1 MRSLTSASLALCLLA
16 ASSQPAMACMNA
28 MAEEHET
35 DLVWLLLPAVFL
47 LAMLGASVYLVLRTH
62 GKGAEKA
69 S

>member
-1 MRSLTSASLALCLLA
+1 MRSLTSASLVFCLLA
-16 ASSQPAMACMNA
+16 ASSPARACMNA

-35 DLVWLLLPAVFL
+35 DLIWLALPAVFL